1 MGRTRSTYPGIYSN
15 AARLL
20 TRSSHTTSISRK
32 TIITGSAALV
42 VADLIIPTAAI
53 AISLP
58 LTPDQTGSAI
68 RSGRTDQSGAV
79 RSAIDGR
86 SAKNVLLL
94 IGDGMGDSE
103 ITIARDDQYGAGG
116 RYTVTVTGIHSGG
129 CATETFTVR

>member
-1 MGRTRSTYPGIYSN
+1 M
-15 AARLL
+15 
-20 TRSSHTTSISRK
+20 SSSRK

-53 AISLP
+53 ATSLP
-58 LTPDQTGSAI
+58 LTSDQTGGAT
-68 RSGRTDQSGAV
+68 RSGRTEQSGAV

-103 ITIARDDQYGAGG
+103 IT
-116 RYTVTVTGIHSGG
+116 VTVTGVHSGG
-129 CATETFTVR
+129 GATETFTVQ